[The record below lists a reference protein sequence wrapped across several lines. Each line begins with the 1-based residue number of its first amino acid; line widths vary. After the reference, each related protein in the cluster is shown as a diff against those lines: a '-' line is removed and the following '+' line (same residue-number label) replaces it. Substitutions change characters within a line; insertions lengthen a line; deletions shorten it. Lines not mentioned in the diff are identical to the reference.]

1 MNARPIPLRPDPSAL
16 RRAGV
21 TALARTAVA
30 HLLAKIDGGNP
41 GQMAEKMF
49 PGDGDVALL
58 SKGAVATTTTGN
70 MPALVQTLVADFIA
84 SLGGV
89 SAGAVLLGQSLQLK
103 FDGNGAI
110 SIPTFVADAALVSFV
125 REGYPIPARSLTG
138 APVLL
143 DPSKLAVIVTLT
155 NEVVTGSA
163 GNAVK
168 MVEDV
173 LTRSTGL
180 ALDVALLDDQPAI
193 DEVRPAGLRH
203 NISAL
208 SASGSTDPAVAMAS
222 DVGAVLG
229 AVSAVVGNVPPILI
243 AAPARATMLRLSGKD
258 GVRSTAILASSA
270 LPADV
275 LVAIA
280 PNAVVSATDS
290 IPQISVSFDTAVH
303 QNAAAR
309 SSTMHWRPSPAPPTS
324 RSSLAGSPT
333 KTTSWFTGRVKCESA
348 QHQRRSPGSRPPQR
362 SSRCGPADVPKTSA
376 SRRRHR
382 CGHQDLCEP
391 DQAHAKAQRCAC
403 VTTAPAV
410 EFMRWVFGLAFAWP
424 SVATR
429 LRSARQ
435 STG

>member
-1 MNARPIPLRPDPSAL
+1 MPGDPRQRFPLALTSSFTYRVLPALKNNVMHLHRPRVRRASLAVINARPIPSRPDPSAL

-30 HLLAKIDGGNP
+30 HILAKIDGGNP

-70 MPALVQTLVADFIA
+70 MPALVQTLVPDFIA

-193 DEVRPAGLRH
+193 DEVRPPVCATTSARCLPAARP
-203 NISAL
+203 IRPSRWRAMSARFSAL
-208 SASGSTDPAVAMAS
+208 S
-222 DVGAVLG
+222 
-229 AVSAVVGNVPPILI
+229 PP
-243 AAPARATMLRLSGKD
+243 
-258 GVRSTAILASSA
+258 
-270 LPADV
+270 
-275 LVAIA
+275 
-280 PNAVVSATDS
+280 
-290 IPQISVSFDTAVH
+290 
-303 QNAAAR
+303 
-309 SSTMHWRPSPAPPTS
+309 
-324 RSSLAGSPT
+324 SLAT
-333 KTTSWFTGRVKCESA
+333 C
-348 QHQRRSPGSRPPQR
+348 RRS
-362 SSRCGPADVPKTSA
+362 
-376 SRRRHR
+376 
-382 CGHQDLCEP
+382 
-391 DQAHAKAQRCAC
+391 
-403 VTTAPAV
+403 
-410 EFMRWVFGLAFAWP
+410 
-424 SVATR
+424 
-429 LRSARQ
+429 
-435 STG
+435 